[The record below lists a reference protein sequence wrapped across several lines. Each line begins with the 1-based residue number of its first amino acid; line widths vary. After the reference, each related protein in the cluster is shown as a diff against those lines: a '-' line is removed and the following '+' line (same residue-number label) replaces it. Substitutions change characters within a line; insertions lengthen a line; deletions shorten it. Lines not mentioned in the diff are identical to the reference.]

1 MNRSWSVLSS
11 STLIKRTP
19 TFVTTLARYRTQPGL
34 RYSTATMTTISDRII
49 HDHRELEEYYNTI
62 INATD
67 TDTKTRYGNQFV
79 WELARHSVGEELVVY
94 PAFEHHLGAKGVEMA
109 EDDRR
114 EHHQIK
120 LLLKE
125 FQKMSASYD
134 DYIPKLKEIW
144 QLLSTH
150 IQGEERD
157 DLPALEAALSS
168 AVGKSES
175 LAKSFDR
182 TKWFV
187 PTRSHPNAGE
197 HPPFETVA
205 GLLAAPIDHLADLF
219 RKFPDKKAT

>member
-1 MNRSWSVLSS
+1 
-11 STLIKRTP
+11 
-19 TFVTTLARYRTQPGL
+19 
-34 RYSTATMTTISDRII
+34 
-49 HDHRELEEYYNTI
+49 
-62 INATD
+62 
-67 TDTKTRYGNQFV
+67 
-79 WELARHSVGEELVVY
+79 
-94 PAFEHHLGAKGVEMA
+94 
-109 EDDRR
+109 
-114 EHHQIK
+114 
-120 LLLKE
+120 
-125 FQKMSASYD
+125 MSASYD

-157 DLPALEAALSS
+157 DLPSLEAALSS